1 MAVAEPGKANQAS
14 RKPVSTSRA
23 PSAAPVGPP
32 VGLNTS
38 MDSTPRLPLTG
49 MQVVECASYVAGPTG
64 GLTLAQLGAE
74 VVRIDPLGGGHDH
87 RRWPLAPNGESYYWS
102 SLNKGKRSVAID
114 LRSPEGQELAVA
126 LITAPGPDRGLLIDN
141 VVGRPWLAHDA
152 LQIRR
157 NDLIHL
163 RVQGHPDG
171 RPAVDYTVNA
181 GVGVPQITGPEEADV
196 ATKPVNHVLPAWDLI
211 TGVSVAAGM
220 LAALHDRE
228 RTGNGAFIEL
238 ALSDVAL
245 AGVSNLG
252 WLSEADLRGGDRP
265 RHGNHLYGSFA
276 SDFATA
282 DGHRVMVVAL
292 TEGQWKALHKT
303 TGTTKVFEALETA
316 LGTDLRQEEERYR
329 HRETIAA
336 ILRPWF
342 ASRDLDQASAELDR
356 GRVLWGPYRGM
367 ADVAAAHRRGA
378 HPVLADIELAE
389 PGEPSN
395 PGVPAT
401 PGTSITARSPL
412 RWNGAYGE
420 PGQSPVLGRDTDQ
433 VLTEV
438 LGLTA
443 PELAGLHDRDVI

>member
-1 MAVAEPGKANQAS
+1 
-14 RKPVSTSRA
+14 
-23 PSAAPVGPP
+23 
-32 VGLNTS
+32 

-74 VVRIDPLGGGHDH
+74 VVRIDPLGGGHDY
-87 RRWPLAPNGESYYWS
+87 RRWPLAPSGESYYWS

-114 LRSPEGQELAVA
+114 LRSPEGQELVVA

-141 VVGRPWLAHDA
+141 VVGRPWLAHAA
-152 LQIRR
+152 LQTRR
-157 NDLIHL
+157 PDLIHL

-181 GVGVPQITGPEEADV
+181 GVGVPQITGPEGADE

-211 TGVSVAAGM
+211 TGVSVAAGL
-220 LAALHDRE
+220 LAAVHARE
-228 RTGNGAFIEL
+228 RTGTGAFIEL

-252 WLSEADLRGGDRP
+252 WLSEAELRGTSRP
-265 RHGNHLYGSFA
+265 RQGNHLYGSLA

-282 DGHRVMVVAL
+282 DGGRVMVVAL
-292 TEGQWKALHKT
+292 TVGQWKALQEA
-303 TGTTKVFEALETA
+303 TGTAKVFAALETA

-329 HRETIAA
+329 YRETIAA

-342 ASRDLDQASAELDR
+342 AGRDLGQASAELDR
-356 GRVLWGPYRGM
+356 ARVLWGPYRGM
-367 ADVAAAHRRGA
+367 ADVAAAHRQGA
-378 HPVLADIELAE
+378 HPILADLDL
-389 PGEPSN
+389 GD
-395 PGVPAT
+395 PAST
-401 PGTSITARSPL
+401 AITARSPL

-420 PGQSPVLGRDTDQ
+420 PGESPVLGRDTDQ
-433 VLTEV
+433 VLTEI

-443 PELAGLHDRDVI
+443 PDLAGLHGRGVI

>member
-1 MAVAEPGKANQAS
+1 
-14 RKPVSTSRA
+14 
-23 PSAAPVGPP
+23 
-32 VGLNTS
+32 

-74 VVRIDPLGGGHDH
+74 VVRIDPIGGGHDY
-87 RRWPLAPNGESYYWS
+87 RRWPLAPGGESYYWS
-102 SLNKGKRSVAID
+102 SLNKGKRSVALD
-114 LRSPEGQELAVA
+114 LRSPEGQQLAVA

-141 VVGRPWLAHDA
+141 VVGRSWLAHDA
-152 LQIRR
+152 LEAQRP
-157 NDLIHL
+157 DLIHL

-181 GVGVPQITGPEEADV
+181 GVGVPQITGPEGADG

-211 TGVSVAAGM
+211 TGVSVAAGV

-228 RTGNGAFIEL
+228 RTGRGAFIEL

-252 WLSEADLRGGDRP
+252 WLSEAELRGTSRP
-265 RHGNHLYGSFA
+265 RHGNHLYGSLA

-282 DGHRVMVVAL
+282 DGGRVMVVAL
-292 TEGQWKALHKT
+292 TVGQWKALQEA
-303 TGTTKVFEALETA
+303 TGTAQVFAALETA
-316 LGTDLRQEEERYR
+316 LGTDLRQEDERYR

-342 ASRDLDQASAELDR
+342 AGRDLGQASAELDR
-356 GRVLWGPYRGM
+356 ARVLWGPYQGM
-367 ADVAAAHRRGA
+367 ADVAAAHRHGA
-378 HPVLADIELAE
+378 HPILADLELHDPENSDPIPQAR
-389 PGEPSN
+389 
-395 PGVPAT
+395 PA
-401 PGTSITARSPL
+401 ITARSPL

-433 VLTEV
+433 VLADV

-443 PELAGLHDRDVI
+443 PELAGLHDRGVI